1 MLVSTIARFNAT
13 KAMNNASYG
22 LMQNYTQMSNAVSNN
37 TFGGENSL
45 TMLHEMDKKL
55 SLDLASNS
63 FLYKL
68 ASLQEKWAKKHQE
81 QGIAKNPLD
90 VLA

>member
-1 MLVSTIARFNAT
+1 MLVSSIARFSAA
-13 KAMNNASYG
+13 KADASFGIMQSYAQINNAI
-22 LMQNYTQMSNAVSNN
+22 SNN

-68 ASLQEKWAKKHQE
+68 ASLQEKWAKNHQE
-81 QGIAKNPLD
+81 QNVKSSLN